1 MGFLKNL
8 INKITGGGAKVS
20 IEIDEA
26 VLCEPFVVKVFAEVG
41 DADLKIDKVYLY
53 VKSTERARFDNVE
66 MRDHRGELYTQ
77 DMEFGNEA
85 FRQNFVVSGPEVL
98 KANQTYEWE
107 IQIELPEEAAPT
119 FIGRNIQHV
128 WEFYAGLDAAGNDP
142 DSGWVIF
149 DVY

>member
-1 MGFLKNL
+1 MGVLKNL

-26 VLCEPFVVKVFAEVG
+26 VLCEPFTVKVKAEVG

-53 VKSTERARFDNVE
+53 VKSTERAHFDNVE
-66 MRDHRGELYTQ
+66 MRDHSGEIYTQ
-77 DMEFGNEA
+77 DLEFDNGA
-85 FRQNFVVSGPEVL
+85 FRQDFVVSGPEVL

-119 FIGRNIQHV
+119 FVGRNIQHV
-128 WEFYAGLDAAGNDP
+128 WEFYAGLDATGNDP